1 MDTNEARKAIEQEKA
16 ERMKRCMDRMSAIL
30 QEERCKIVAVPSI
43 VDGKII
49 AQAQVIAED

>member
-16 ERMKRCMDRMSAIL
+16 ERMKRCMDRMNAIL

-43 VDGKII
+43 VDSKII
-49 AQAQVIAED
+49 AQAQVIAEN

>member
-1 MDTNEARKAIEQEKA
+1 MDAQEAKKMIELEKA
-16 ERMKRCMDRMSAIL
+16 ERMKRCVDRMNTIL